1 MAITNVDFEGYN
13 DFSDRELIEAR
24 NTINHVL
31 ELRKKIKI
39 FDTLKE
45 VETAMIRL
53 SNCTEDVQ
61 YFDIGQESYSLAD
74 IFEAINL
81 HYKERFL

>member
-1 MAITNVDFEGYN
+1 MMTNVDFEGFN
-13 DFSDRELIEAR
+13 DWSNKELIEAR
-24 NTINHVL
+24 DTINTL
-31 ELRKKIKI
+31 LDLRKKAKI

-53 SNCTEDVQ
+53 SNCTEDIQ
-61 YFDIGQESYSLAD
+61 YFNIGQEDYSLAD
-74 IFEAINL
+74 VFEAIKL

>member
-1 MAITNVDFEGYN
+1 MTITNVDFEGYN

-31 ELRKKIKI
+31 ELRKRAKI

-45 VETAMIRL
+45 VETTLIRL

-61 YFDIGQESYSLAD
+61 YFNIGQEDYSLAD
-74 IFEAINL
+74 IFEAIKL